1 MQLQADNL
9 IPVCQ
14 LFTNMDIPKVLL
26 KHQGTIPNQTGEAMW
41 RGMQKNLPR
50 VSDISVLKSQQLPK
64 RIGSQGRENCINMG
78 MKMQKLQ
85 LYIKKP

>member
-41 RGMQKNLPR
+41 RGM
-50 VSDISVLKSQQLPK
+50 
-64 RIGSQGRENCINMG
+64 
-78 MKMQKLQ
+78 
-85 LYIKKP
+85 